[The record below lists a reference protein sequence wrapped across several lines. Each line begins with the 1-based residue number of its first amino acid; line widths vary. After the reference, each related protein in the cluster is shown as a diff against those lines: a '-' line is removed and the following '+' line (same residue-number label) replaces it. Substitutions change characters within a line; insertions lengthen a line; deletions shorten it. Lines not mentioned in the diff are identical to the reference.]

1 MSGLNARKSV
11 TPSLSGAVPSF
22 KVFMTK
28 WESLGNNPE
37 KPYMMDLV
45 RPGLKWAYKYYA
57 RMDYTPTY
65 IITMCKPIH
74 PQSRFQISNDHIQS
88 STLPYTC
95 HGSFVTGM
103 KTISRL
109 LRPRFKKS

>member
-1 MSGLNARKSV
+1 MSGES
-11 TPSLSGAVPSF
+11 TPSLSGAVLSF

-37 KPYMMDLV
+37 KPHMMDLV

-57 RMDYTPTY
+57 QMDYTPTY
-65 IITMCKPIH
+65 IIAMRKPIH
-74 PQSRFQISNDHIQS
+74 PQSRFQISNNHIQS
-88 STLPYTC
+88 STLPYAC

-103 KTISRL
+103 KTISQL